1 MRTLIIDD
9 SVVIRRFIERLL
21 RQAGLDISELHQ
33 AGNGIEALEIL
44 RTISSFDLIFSDINM
59 PGMDGMEFLKQ
70 RHLQHLAPAVPIIMI
85 TAEAS
90 ETLLARIQSAGASG
104 CLSKPFTSE
113 QVKACLGPLL
123 SGHAQSSR
131 GCQ

>member
-33 AGNGIEALEIL
+33 AGDGIEAIEIL
-44 RTISSFDLIFSDINM
+44 KTVGSFDFIFSDINM

-70 RHLQHLAPAVPIIMI
+70 RRIQHLAPTVPIIMI

-90 ETLLARIQSAGASG
+90 ETLVARIESAGASG
-104 CLSKPFTSE
+104 YLCKPFTPD
-113 QVKACLGPLL
+113 QVKACLTPHL
-123 SGHAQSSR
+123 SAHARPSQ
-131 GCQ
+131 GGQ

>member
-21 RQAGLDISELHQ
+21 RQAGLHISELHQ

-70 RHLQHLAPAVPIIMI
+70 RYLQHLAPAVPIIMI

-90 ETLLARIQSAGASG
+90 ETLLLRVKSAGASG
-104 CLSKPFTSE
+104 YLRKPFTSD

-123 SGHAQSSR
+123 SAHAQPSQ